1 MVHSELISKFETLMR
16 IYIDK
21 HCLSVNQ
28 FIPCE
33 QPELRFGS
41 ASGLYDIPTTTNN
54 GGGGGGGGGDGG
66 HGTPAPS
73 HDSSDPLCAGVQCR
87 GKMVCNNGV
96 CERGSGGGSE
106 SCPTECCVDGD
117 CRGPKVC
124 NTEGVCERMSRGGGR
139 GGILE
144 KQDVVEEKLE
154 DALPEEETQEE
165 VADDE
170 EDAVDEQAVD
180 DEESIEDEATAD
192 DEQEVEAVEENE
204 SVDEEMAFNGAFSAE
219 TAEGFSLQNA
229 TVNVSTVLALCVM
242 AMAVM
247 IGRNCFWK
255 MYGGKK
261 VAAEGGAVQY
271 GSVNT
276 V

>member
-1 MVHSELISKFETLMR
+1 M
-16 IYIDK
+16 
-21 HCLSVNQ
+21 
-28 FIPCE
+28 
-33 QPELRFGS
+33 
-41 ASGLYDIPTTTNN
+41 
-54 GGGGGGGGGDGG
+54 
-66 HGTPAPS
+66 
-73 HDSSDPLCAGVQCR
+73 
-87 GKMVCNNGV
+87 MVCNNGV
-96 CERGSGGGSE
+96 CEKGSGGGSE

-124 NTEGVCERMSRGGGR
+124 NAEGVCERMSGGGGGGGSGGKGGGGGGGGRGGGR

-144 KQDVVEEKLE
+144 KQDVVEEKLDDAQPE
-154 DALPEEETQEE
+154 DEEAQEE
-165 VADDE
+165 V
-170 EDAVDEQAVD
+170 VD
-180 DEESIEDEATAD
+180 DEAAAEDED
-192 DEQEVEAVEENE
+192 GEEAVEENE
-204 SVDEEMAFNGAFSAE
+204 SVDEGMAFNGAFTAE

-229 TVNVSTVLALCVM
+229 TVNVSTVLALFVM

>member
-1 MVHSELISKFETLMR
+1 
-16 IYIDK
+16 
-21 HCLSVNQ
+21 
-28 FIPCE
+28 
-33 QPELRFGS
+33 
-41 ASGLYDIPTTTNN
+41 
-54 GGGGGGGGGDGG
+54 
-66 HGTPAPS
+66 
-73 HDSSDPLCAGVQCR
+73 
-87 GKMVCNNGV
+87 MVCNNGV

-124 NTEGVCERMSRGGGR
+124 NTEGVCERMSGGGGSGGSGGKGGGNGGGGGRGGGR

-154 DALPEEETQEE
+154 DALAEEEAQEE
-165 VADDE
+165 VADDDEAE

-180 DEESIEDEATAD
+180 DEESIEDEATVD
-192 DEQEVEAVEENE
+192 DEQEDDAVEENE

-229 TVNVSTVLALCVM
+229 MVNVSTLLALFVVAM
-242 AMAVM
+242 AMI

-255 MYGGKK
+255 MCGGKR
-261 VAAEGGAVQY
+261 VGDGGSAVHY